1 MRVKTSVSLPADLL
15 DALDEAAG
23 PEGPNRSRMLEVA
36 AREYLERR
44 ARERREVRDRKIL
57 NAAAAELNREM
68 AEVLEFQAV
77 P

>member
-1 MRVKTSVSLPADLL
+1 
-15 DALDEAAG
+15 
-23 PEGPNRSRMLEVA
+23 MLEVA